1 MTELLIDIG
10 NTRLKWRTQEQG
22 QVTAAGAIATQELC
36 LQLLEAQLPKA
47 VTQMAWASVAADQ
60 HGGVIEQWAK
70 ARNVIGY
77 QAQSQTQWRDLTN
90 GYEQAQQMGVD
101 RWLAMVAARQRIKS
115 AVCVV
120 DCGSAI
126 TLDYIN
132 ASGEHAGGYI
142 IPGQALMAQALLR
155 DTAQIQYSDQAL
167 ENTLPGR
174 HTAQAVLSG
183 CSQMTRYGLYG
194 LVLAAQEQGYSI
206 VFCGG
211 DGAAPAKAL
220 GVTYLGDLVL
230 DGLALVAGFIKV

>member
-1 MTELLIDIG
+1 MTDLLIDIG

-36 LQLLEAQLPKA
+36 LQLLEAQLPKV
-47 VTQMAWASVAADQ
+47 VTQMAWASVAAGQ

-70 ARNVIGY
+70 TQNLIGY
-77 QAQSQTQWRDLTN
+77 EAQSQSQWQDLTN

-132 ASGEHAGGYI
+132 ATGEHEGGYI
-142 IPGQALMAQALLR
+142 MPGQGLMAQALLR
-155 DTAQIQYSDQAL
+155 HTAHIQYSGQAL

-174 HTAQAVLSG
+174 HTGQAVSAG
-183 CSQMTRYGLYG
+183 CGQMSRYGLRG
-194 LVLAAQEQGYSI
+194 LVLAAQQQGYSI

-211 DGAAPAKAL
+211 DGAAPAKDL
-220 GVTYLGDLVL
+220 GLTYIGDLVL
-230 DGLALVAGFIKV
+230 DGLALVAGFKKV